1 MKKLMLS
8 LFTLCMILASCDVTD
23 VSDLNE
29 DKKAPADVPADPLF
43 TNAQVELGT
52 FIHDSNVNFNI
63 FKLLAQH
70 WTTTT
75 YTAEPRYEVDSR
87 TIPSNVW
94 TIFYRDILN
103 DLQAARTKI
112 EEDEGLEEGVKQN
125 QLASVEVITVMAYS
139 MLVNLFGD
147 IPYTDALDS
156 ENTQPT
162 YDDAETVYMDLMAR
176 LDTAIGMFDP
186 ESAGFGTADIYYGSA
201 ADPIESWIRFA
212 NSLKLRMAIT
222 IADVN
227 PSAAE
232 TAIVEAAPN
241 AISSNEENA
250 LIPFTSTPPNTNPVW
265 EALVESGRDDY
276 LPAAPLV
283 DRMNE
288 LEDPRREVFFT
299 QFNGEYVGG
308 IYGVV
313 NDYTQYSHFSEIF
326 ELPDR
331 PGLLLGY
338 SEVEFILAEAA
349 ARGYGVDGTTE
360 EHYTAAIEADMQ
372 FWEVPQ
378 GDIDAYIA
386 QPEVAY
392 DAGGDFRE
400 QIGLQKWFAL
410 FTQGFQAWTEY
421 RRLDTPD
428 LQAPPDAAVDQV
440 PTRYTYPINE
450 QNFNQAS
457 WQEAA
462 NAIGGDELTTP
473 LFWDVNGG
481 S

>member
-1 MKKLMLS
+1 MNKLVIS
-8 LFTLCMILASCDVTD
+8 LFTVCMICVSCDVTD

-29 DKKAPADVPADPLF
+29 NEKAPADVPADPLF
-43 TNAQVELGT
+43 TNAQVALSD
-52 FIHDSNVNFNI
+52 FIHNSNVNVNI

-94 TIFYRDILN
+94 TLLYRDVLN
-103 DLQAARTKI
+103 DLQEARTKI
-112 EEDEGLEEGVKQN
+112 EENQALEEGARQN
-125 QLASVEVITVMAYS
+125 RLASVEVITVMAYS

-147 IPYTDALDS
+147 IPYTDALDA
-156 ENTQPT
+156 ENTLPA
-162 YDDAETVYMDLMAR
+162 YDDAETIYMDLMER
-176 LDTAIGMFDP
+176 LDAAIEMFDP
-186 ESAGFGTADIYYGSA
+186 ESDGFGAADVYYSDA
-201 ADPIESWIRFA
+201 ADPIQSWIRFA

-227 PSAAE
+227 PTAAE

-241 AISSNEENA
+241 AISSNDENA
-250 LIPFTSTPPNTNPVW
+250 LIRFTAAPPHANPVW
-265 EALVESGRDDY
+265 EALVQSGRDDY

-299 QFNGEYVGG
+299 EFNGEYVGG
-308 IYGVV
+308 VYGAV
-313 NDYTQYSHFSEIF
+313 NDYTQYSHFSELI
-326 ELPDR
+326 EEPAR
-331 PGLLLGY
+331 PGVVLEY
-338 SEVEFILAEAA
+338 AEVEFILAEAA
-349 ARGYGVDGTTE
+349 ARGYGVSGTAE
-360 EHYTAAIEADMQ
+360 EHYNNAIEADMQ
-372 FWEVPQ
+372 YWEVPQ
-378 GDIDAYIA
+378 AEIDAYLA

-392 DAGGDFRE
+392 DTGGDYRE
-400 QIGLQKWFAL
+400 QIGLQKWMAL
-410 FTQGFQAWTEY
+410 FLQGFQAWTEY
-421 RRLDTPD
+421 RRLDTPE
-428 LQAPPDAAVDQV
+428 LEAPADAAVDQV

-450 QNFNQAS
+450 QNFNQTNYE
-457 WQEAA
+457 EAA
-462 NAIGGDELTTP
+462 GNIGGDELTTP